1 MADCGEGGLE
11 GLEDEGGSGLSG
23 RMVGRFFGALVVG
36 GGEEGGG
43 GGHGWWVWW
52 CCFLDEEEVVV
63 VDGVKNC
70 MLLDSGR
77 EGLLYVAADFL
88 ARLVVAKVMSLFS
101 SLSLSPQRVVPP
113 TSESHP
119 ATVEHECHECLL
131 LCLTSCQE
139 SVARR

>member
-23 RMVGRFFGALVVG
+23 RMVGGFFGSLVVG

-52 CCFLDEEEVVV
+52 CCFLEEVVV
-63 VDGVKNC
+63 VDGVENC

-88 ARLVVAKVMSLFS
+88 ARFVVAKVMSLLFFPFPPES
-101 SLSLSPQRVVPP
+101 SPSDLKIASSDCR
-113 TSESHP
+113 
-119 ATVEHECHECLL
+119 
-131 LCLTSCQE
+131 
-139 SVARR
+139 ARMP